1 MHPASDTSDV
11 LPDLEDA
18 MEELNQAAAQ
28 RKESGAAG
36 SKYDI
41 YQNYCCTFFGIFQM
55 HFLCILMILTVINE
69 YVFQKDAMFTI

>member
-1 MHPASDTSDV
+1 MIFNLESLPDEEDSLMHPASDTSDV

-41 YQNYCCTFFGIFQM
+41 YYNYCTFIWIF
-55 HFLCILMILTVINE
+55 
-69 YVFQKDAMFTI
+69 